1 MFMLQDDF
9 TVFMTLIWK
18 NLISFPFC
26 WISLRQLIGFGL
38 TLLTDVDP
46 NPDNFVGAGI
56 IHTQESQI
64 GCLLRLEPSKNAKVS
79 HPTTWHCQLFCK
91 LTKKR
96 KIKRRFCIS
105 YCNCEILWPTL
116 THSCYSQTSW
126 ILLVTNNVKL
136 ISKRKIFHPSFFF
149 KL

>member
-9 TVFMTLIWK
+9 TVFMTFIWK

-79 HPTTWHCQLFCK
+79 HPTTCDIVSYSVSLQRKEK
-91 LTKKR
+91 LKVS
-96 KIKRRFCIS
+96 FCIS
-105 YCNCEILWPTL
+105 
-116 THSCYSQTSW
+116 
-126 ILLVTNNVKL
+126 
-136 ISKRKIFHPSFFF
+136 
-149 KL
+149 